1 LIRGA
6 IRSTLLG
13 NDLSE
18 VRALPISA
26 VDAISPALLHT
37 KKQLFQPFRFGQWA
51 KLAVVG
57 LLAGE
62 LGSSSGCNTF
72 KFSNI
77 NIPRG
82 DSGRQFLQSFLQP
95 SWNMPDFALYAGL
108 IAALVAAGLVLG
120 VILMYVSSVMRFI
133 LFDSVL
139 AQECRVGEG
148 WSRRQGPGFR
158 YFVWKVLYVVAS
170 VAFFAVVIGIPV
182 ALGVASGWFKE
193 PKEHMAPLILGGI
206 FLVLAVFIFALV
218 AAVVFV
224 LTKDFVVP
232 QMALEGI
239 GAFEGWRRLW
249 LMMKAEKGDYVIYLL
264 MKIVM
269 AIAATVIIGIVT
281 LILGLFFVVPTAM
294 LGIVGVLVGKSAGLS
309 WNAYTI
315 TLAVVV
321 GCILFFIFLYL
332 VSMVSVPAIV
342 FFPAYSIYF
351 FAGRYPALSRAL
363 YPASPV
369 AAPSQLGMRP
379 HGEPPPLP
387 PAPAPAG

>member
-1 LIRGA
+1 
-6 IRSTLLG
+6 
-13 NDLSE
+13 
-18 VRALPISA
+18 LPISA

-37 KKQLFQPFRFGQWA
+37 KKQLFQPFQFGQWT

-62 LGSSSGCNTF
+62 LGSGGCNRSFTNF
-72 KFSNI
+72 

-82 DSGRQFLQSFLQP
+82 DSGRHFLEQAWMSQHGLQDW
-95 SWNMPDFALYAGL
+95 SMPNLAIYAGL
-108 IAALVAAGLVLG
+108 IIALVASLLVLG
-120 VILMYVSSVMRFI
+120 IILMYVSSVMRFI

-139 AQECRVGEG
+139 VRNCRVGEG

-158 YFVWKVLYVVAS
+158 YFVWKLLYFLAS
-170 VAFFAVVIGIPV
+170 VVFFAVVIGIPV
-182 ALGVASGWFKE
+182 ALALAGGWFKE
-193 PKEHMAPLILGGI
+193 PGEHVGPLILGGI
-206 FLVLAVFIFALV
+206 CLFLVVAIFAVV

-249 LMMKAEKGDYVIYLL
+249 AMMQAEKGDYAIYIV

-269 AIAATVIIGIVT
+269 AIVAAVVIGIVSV
-281 LILGLFFVVPTAM
+281 ILGLFFVLPTVV
-294 LGIVGVLVGKSAGLS
+294 LGAVGVMAGKSAGLT
-309 WNAYTI
+309 WNAGTI

-321 GCILFFIFLYL
+321 GCILLFCFLYL
-332 VSMVSVPAIV
+332 VSLVSVPAIV

-351 FAGRYPALSRAL
+351 FAGRYPALSAAL
-363 YPASPV
+363 YPAPIGSSMGT
-369 AAPSQLGMRP
+369 APFGQ
-379 HGEPPPLP
+379 PPPLP
-387 PAPAPAG
+387 AL

>member
-1 LIRGA
+1 M
-6 IRSTLLG
+6 
-13 NDLSE
+13 
-18 VRALPISA
+18 PISA

-62 LGSSSGCNTF
+62 LGSSGGCNNF
-72 KFSNI
+72 NFNNI
-77 NIPRG
+77 NLPRG
-82 DSGRQFLQSFLQP
+82 DSGRHFLEQSFLLQ
-95 SWNMPDFALYAGL
+95 SWNMPDLALYAGL

-120 VILMYVSSVMRFI
+120 VIMMYVGSVMRFI

-139 AQECRVGEG
+139 AGECRVGEG
-148 WSRRQGPGFR
+148 WGRRQGPGFR
-158 YFVWKVLYVVAS
+158 YFVWKILYLLAS
-170 VAFFAVVIGIPV
+170 VAFVTMLIGIPL
-182 ALGVASGWFKE
+182 AAAFGAGWVKE
-193 PKEHMAPLILGGI
+193 PKEHVAALILGGI
-206 FLVLAVFIFALV
+206 FLFLVIFIFALA

-224 LTKDFVVP
+224 FTKDFVVP

-249 LMMKAEKGDYVIYLL
+249 PMMKAEKGDYVIYVV
-264 MKIVM
+264 MKIVL
-269 AIAATVIIGIVT
+269 AIVAAVIIGIVT
-281 LILGLFFVVPTAM
+281 LIMTLFFAVPTAV
-294 LGIVGVLVGKSAGLS
+294 LAVVGVLAGKSAGLT

-321 GCILFFIFLYL
+321 GCILLFIFLYL
-332 VSMVSVPAIV
+332 LSLVSVPVIV

-363 YPASPV
+363 YPAP
-369 AAPSQLGMRP
+369 AAAASQLGVSP

>member
-1 LIRGA
+1 
-6 IRSTLLG
+6 
-13 NDLSE
+13 
-18 VRALPISA
+18 LPISA

-62 LGSSSGCNTF
+62 LGSSGGCNHS
-72 KFSNI
+72 FSNF
-77 NIPRG
+77 NLPRG
-82 DSGRQFLQSFLQP
+82 DSGRHFLEQGWSLQGWAMQDW
-95 SWNMPDFALYAGL
+95 SMPNFAIYAGL

-120 VILMYVSSVMRFI
+120 IILMYVGSVMRFI

-139 AQECRVGEG
+139 ARECRVGEG

-158 YFVWKVLYVVAS
+158 YFVWKLLYAVAWL
-170 VAFFAVVIGIPV
+170 AFFVVLIGIP
-182 ALGVASGWFKE
+182 AAFGVASGWFKE
-193 PKEHMAPLILGGI
+193 PKEHLAPLILGGI
-206 FLVLAVFIFALV
+206 FLFFVILIFALV
-218 AAVVFV
+218 AAVILV

-232 QMALEGI
+232 QMAMEGI

-249 LMMKAEKGDYVIYLL
+249 LMMKAEKGDYVVYVV

-269 AIAATVIIGIVT
+269 AIAALVIIGIVT
-281 LILGLFFVVPTAM
+281 LILGLFFVVPTVM
-294 LGIVGVLVGKSAGLS
+294 LGVVGVLVGKSAGLV

-363 YPASPV
+363 YPAPPV
-369 AAPSQLGMRP
+369 AAPSQLGMSP

>member
-1 LIRGA
+1 M
-6 IRSTLLG
+6 
-13 NDLSE
+13 
-18 VRALPISA
+18 PISA

-62 LGSSSGCNTF
+62 LGSSSGCNNF
-72 KFSNI
+72 NFNNI
-77 NIPRG
+77 KLPRG
-82 DSGRQFLQSFLQP
+82 DSGRQFLQSFLQPSFSQP

-120 VILMYVSSVMRFI
+120 IILMYVSSVMRFI

-158 YFVWKVLYVVAS
+158 YFLWKILYILAS
-170 VAFFAVVIGIPV
+170 LVFFAVVIGIPV

-206 FLVLAVFIFALV
+206 FLVLAILIFSLM

-224 LTKDFVVP
+224 ITKDFVVP

-239 GAFEGWRRLW
+239 GAIEGWRRLW
-249 LMMKAEKGDYVIYLL
+249 PMIKAEKGDYVIYLL

-363 YPASPV
+363 YPAPRVPV
-369 AAPSQLGMRP
+369 LAMEGAPQGQS
-379 HGEPPPLP
+379 PPLP

>member
-1 LIRGA
+1 M
-6 IRSTLLG
+6 
-13 NDLSE
+13 
-18 VRALPISA
+18 PISA

-37 KKQLFQPFRFGQWA
+37 KKQLFQPFRFGQWT

-62 LGSSSGCNTF
+62 LGSSGGCNGNLSNF
-72 KFSNI
+72 KF
-77 NIPRG
+77 PQG
-82 DSGRQFLQSFLQP
+82 DTGRHFLEQGWS
-95 SWNMPDFALYAGL
+95 MPNLALYAGL

-120 VILMYVSSVMRFI
+120 IILMYVSSVMRFI

-158 YFVWKVLYVVAS
+158 YFVWKLLYALASLAVFGVL
-170 VAFFAVVIGIPV
+170 IGIP
-182 ALGVASGWFKE
+182 AAFAFAAGWFRE
-193 PKEHMAPLILGGI
+193 PQEHMAPLILGGI
-206 FLVLAVFIFALV
+206 FLAFLALAFAV
-218 AAVVFV
+218 IAAVIFVF
-224 LTKDFVVP
+224 TKDFVVP

-249 LMMKAEKGDYVIYLL
+249 PMMTAEKGDYVIYVV
-264 MKIVM
+264 MKIVL
-269 AIAATVIIGIVT
+269 AIVAAVIIGIVT
-281 LILGLFFVVPTAM
+281 LILGLFFVVPTAVF
-294 LGIVGVLVGKSAGLS
+294 GVVGVMAGKSAGLT

-321 GCILFFIFLYL
+321 GCILLFIFLYL
-332 VSMVSVPAIV
+332 VSLVSVPAIV

-363 YPASPV
+363 YPAPPTP
-369 AAPSQLGMRP
+369 APAWGTTP
-379 HGEPPPLP
+379 AHGGPPPLP
-387 PAPAPAG
+387 PTPAPIG

>member
-1 LIRGA
+1 
-6 IRSTLLG
+6 
-13 NDLSE
+13 
-18 VRALPISA
+18 LPISA

-37 KKQLFQPFRFGQWA
+37 KKQLFQPFRLGQWA

-62 LGSSSGCNTF
+62 LGSSGGCNRGFTNF
-72 KFSNI
+72 NL
-77 NIPRG
+77 PHG
-82 DSGRQFLQSFLQP
+82 DSSRHFLGQTMQGGS
-95 SWNMPDFALYAGL
+95 MPDWSMANLAIYAGL
-108 IAALVAAGLVLG
+108 IAALVASLLVLG
-120 VILMYVSSVMRFI
+120 IVLMYVGSVMRFI

-139 AQECRVGEG
+139 TGDCRVGEG

-158 YFVWKVLYVVAS
+158 YFVWKLLYILAS
-170 VAFFAVVIGIPV
+170 LAFFGVVIGIPAAFAV
-182 ALGVASGWFKE
+182 AGGWFKE
-193 PKEHMAPLILGGI
+193 PGEHVGPLILGGI
-206 FLVLAVFIFALV
+206 LLSLVVLIFSLV

-249 LMMKAEKGDYVIYLL
+249 AMMREEKGDYTIYIV

-269 AIAATVIIGIVT
+269 AIAAAVMIGVVT

-294 LGIVGVLVGKSAGLS
+294 LGVVGVLAGKSAGLT
-309 WNAYTI
+309 WNAGTI

-321 GCILFFIFLYL
+321 GCILLFFFLYL
-332 VSMVSVPAIV
+332 IAVVSVPVIV

-351 FAGRYPALSRAL
+351 FAGRYPALSAAL
-363 YPASPV
+363 YPAAPV
-369 AAPSQLGMRP
+369 PATSLGTAPQ
-379 HGEPPPLP
+379 GEPPPLP
-387 PAPAPAG
+387 AI

>member
-1 LIRGA
+1 
-6 IRSTLLG
+6 
-13 NDLSE
+13 
-18 VRALPISA
+18 LPISA

-37 KKQLFQPFRFGQWA
+37 KKQLFQPFRFAQWT

-62 LGSSSGCNTF
+62 LGSSGGCNNF
-72 KFSNI
+72 NFNNI
-77 NIPRG
+77 NLPRG
-82 DSGRQFLQSFLQP
+82 DSGRHFLERTMQGGS
-95 SWNMPDFALYAGL
+95 MPDFSMPNLAIYAGL
-108 IAALVAAGLVLG
+108 IAVLVASLLVLG
-120 VILMYVSSVMRFI
+120 IILMYVGSVMRFI

-139 AQECRVGEG
+139 AGECRVGEG

-158 YFVWKVLYVVAS
+158 YFVWKLLYIVAS
-170 VAFFAVVIGIPV
+170 LAFFAVVIGIPAAFAV
-182 ALGVASGWFKE
+182 AGGWFKE
-193 PKEHMAPLILGGI
+193 PGEHVGPLILAGI
-206 FLVLAVFIFALV
+206 LLFLMVVVFSVV

-232 QMALEGI
+232 QMALEGV

-249 LMMKAEKGDYVIYLL
+249 AMMQAEKGDYAIYLV

-269 AIAATVIIGIVT
+269 AIVAAVVIGIVT

-294 LGIVGVLVGKSAGLS
+294 LGVVGVLAGKSAGLT
-309 WNAYTI
+309 WNAGTI

-321 GCILFFIFLYL
+321 GCILLFCFLYV
-332 VSMVSVPAIV
+332 VSLVSVPAIV

-363 YPASPV
+363 YPATGVPELPPGT
-369 AAPSQLGMRP
+369 APFGQ
-379 HGEPPPLP
+379 PPPLP
-387 PAPAPAG
+387 PGLAPIG

>member
-1 LIRGA
+1 
-6 IRSTLLG
+6 
-13 NDLSE
+13 
-18 VRALPISA
+18 

-62 LGSSSGCNTF
+62 LGSGGGCNHS
-72 KFSNI
+72 FSNF
-77 NIPRG
+77 NLPRG
-82 DSGRQFLQSFLQP
+82 DSGRHFLEQGWSLQGWAMQDW
-95 SWNMPDFALYAGL
+95 SMPNFAIYAGL

-120 VILMYVSSVMRFI
+120 IILMYVGSVMRFI

-139 AQECRVGEG
+139 ARECRVGEG

-158 YFVWKVLYVVAS
+158 YFVWMVLYALALLAFVVLL
-170 VAFFAVVIGIPV
+170 IGIPV
-182 ALGVASGWFKE
+182 ALALAGGWFKE
-193 PKEHMAPLILGGI
+193 PKEHLAPLILGGI
-206 FLVLAVFIFALV
+206 LLFFVALIFFVV
-218 AAVVFV
+218 AAVIFV

-249 LMMKAEKGDYVIYLL
+249 PMIKAEKGDYVVYVV

-269 AIAATVIIGIVT
+269 GIAYLVIKFIAT
-281 LILGLFFVVPTAM
+281 LILALFFVVPTAV
-294 LGIVGVLVGKSAGLS
+294 LGVVGVLAGKSAGLT

-321 GCILFFIFLYL
+321 GLILFFIFLYL
-332 VSMVSVPAIV
+332 VAVVLVPAMV

-363 YPASPV
+363 YPAPPV
-369 AAPSQLGMRP
+369 AAPSQLGMSP
-379 HGEPPPLP
+379 QGGPPPLP

>member
-1 LIRGA
+1 
-6 IRSTLLG
+6 
-13 NDLSE
+13 
-18 VRALPISA
+18 
-26 VDAISPALLHT
+26 VDAISPALQHT

-62 LGSSSGCNTF
+62 LGSSGGCNNF
-72 KFSNI
+72 NFNNI
-77 NIPRG
+77 NLPRG
-82 DSGRQFLQSFLQP
+82 DSGRQFLQQSFLRQSFLQP

-108 IAALVAAGLVLG
+108 IAALLAAGLVLG
-120 VILMYVSSVMRFI
+120 IILMYVSSVMRFI

-139 AQECRVGEG
+139 AQDCRVGEG

-158 YFVWKVLYVVAS
+158 YFVWKLVYILAS
-170 VAFFAVVIGIPV
+170 MAFFVVLVGIPV
-182 ALGVASGWFKE
+182 AFGVASGWFKE

-206 FLVLAVFIFALV
+206 FLVLAILIFSLV
-218 AAVVFV
+218 AAVVF
-224 LTKDFVVP
+224 LLSKDFVVP

-239 GAFEGWRRLW
+239 GAFEGWRRFWPML
-249 LMMKAEKGDYVIYLL
+249 KGEKGDYVVYVV

-269 AIAATVIIGIVT
+269 AIAATIIIGIVT
-281 LILGLFFVVPTAM
+281 LILGLFFAVPTAM
-294 LGIVGVLVGKSAGLS
+294 LGIVGVLVGKSAGLT

-321 GCILFFIFLYL
+321 GCVLLFIFLYL
-332 VSMVSVPAIV
+332 VSMVSVPVIV

-351 FAGRYPALSRAL
+351 FASRYPALSRAL
-363 YPASPV
+363 YPAPPV
-369 AAPSQLGMRP
+369 ASPSQLGISP